1 MECYSTIKNKLLIHV
16 TTYMSLKNMPVK
28 ETKPTGLHLHEVLE
42 QMTEIRA
49 LVASGSGEVT
59 ERYKGTF

>member
-1 MECYSTIKNKLLIHV
+1 
-16 TTYMSLKNMPVK
+16 MSLKNMPVK